1 MRNDHLNV
9 PIWSSAEFFGFASRL
24 PQFDGT
30 TVSTLPSKSRRASR
44 LLVVLLVVAL
54 AVSLPTLLSAQG
66 NTTFQYFYD
75 DVGRLAAV
83 VDSTG
88 NVVRYQYD
96 NSGNIVAIT
105 RSTLPSTSTLAIFS
119 VAPLEGPVGTH
130 VLIQG
135 QGFSSTPANDVVMF
149 NGVAATATSTT
160 ANQLKVTVPA
170 TATTGPLTLTVRG
183 VTVQG
188 GTFTVL
194 RELTSIAVIPA
205 NFSLVLG
212 NKQQFTATGT
222 FTDGN
227 TQGLTASAN
236 WLSSSTNVAT
246 MVNSPN
252 SITNGL
258 ATGVALGTTTITATS
273 GSISGSTSLTVIPG
287 ALVSIAVTPA
297 NPSILAGGTF
307 QLFATGTYINGVH
320 QDVTNSVTWNS
331 SNTGV
336 ATISNSAGTQGL
348 ATGVTAGTTTIAA
361 TSGTVSG
368 NTILTVNSPST
379 GPVPRFAYLMN
390 CDTVSIF
397 TVSPKTGLFRANGY
411 VSMSP
416 QCGAADEAI
425 DPFGRFLYISS
436 INNAATAAAIVGF
449 GVNATTGAL
458 APIPGSPFTAA
469 PSEGKLLVNPS
480 GSFVY
485 QVISD
490 PTTLA
495 TEIFAFSIDAMTGAL
510 TPVTGSPFSPASATQ
525 PFAMAIDSSGKFA
538 YVANTGTNNISA
550 LAINGTGALAEIAGS
565 PFAAPS
571 ASSISALVA
580 DPAGNFLYVTDEG
593 SGAVSAFAINPT
605 TGALAPVSGSP
616 FSAGLPARHT
626 SIAMDAAGKFLYVG
640 GQRVSGFTVNATTGA
655 LTLISGFP
663 LIAPT
668 GGGQLVTV
676 DPSGSFLYVTGG
688 FSEFS
693 VYNINPTSGA
703 LTLAGTPRTRAG
715 PAFLAF
721 TKGTAAVT
729 YTPKSA
735 YVANSSDSDLSASTI
750 NSTTGALTAIT
761 GSPFLAGTNPA
772 SVATDL
778 LGRFAYAA
786 NQGSK
791 NLSAYSIDAT
801 SGALTAVGGS
811 PFAAGT
817 NPVSVV
823 VDPSSRFVY
832 VANQGSNNISAYT
845 FDSVGALTAITGSP
859 FASGMASGSLAI
871 DPLGEFVYVAN
882 HGSNNISAYLIAGA
896 SGPQFCS
903 SASPPAGG
911 LCPLTGSPFA
921 AGTGPVAVAVD
932 PLDRFVYV
940 VNATSG
946 NVSGYSICCSSNILV
961 GSMTP
966 VPGSPFA
973 AGTNPQS
980 VVVEPTGRFAY
991 VAGGPPGSPGFVSA
1005 FSIDTT
1011 SGALTP
1017 ISGSPFAVGTNPA
1030 SLTVDISGQFVYVAN
1045 SGSNDVSI
1053 LKIDPTTGALTAIAG
1068 SPFAAG
1074 TTPKA
1079 ITTTGTIQ

>member
-1 MRNDHLNV
+1 VRNDHLNV
-9 PIWSSAEFFGFASRL
+9 PMLSSAEFFGFASRL
-24 PQFDGT
+24 PQFDAT
-30 TVSTLPSKSRRASR
+30 TVSTLPSKSSRAPR
-44 LLVVLLVVAL
+44 LLVVLLVAAL

-66 NTTFQYFYD
+66 NTTFQNFYD

-83 VDSTG
+83 VDSAG

-96 NSGNIVAIT
+96 DSGNIVAIT

-170 TATTGPLTLTVRG
+170 TATTGPLTLTVGG
-183 VTVQG
+183 VTVQC

-222 FTDGN
+222 FTDGS

-236 WLSSSTNVAT
+236 WLSSSTTVAT

-258 ATGVALGTTTITATS
+258 ATGVALGSTTITATS

-307 QLFATGTYINGVH
+307 QLFATGTYISGVH

-336 ATISNSAGTQGL
+336 ATISNSPGTQGL

-368 NTILTVNSPST
+368 NTILTVNASST

-397 TVSPKTGLFRANGY
+397 TVSPKTGLFRANGF
-411 VSMSP
+411 VSTGP

-436 INNAATAAAIVGF
+436 TNNAGTAAAIVGF

-458 APIPGSPFTAA
+458 TPIPGSPFTA
-469 PSEGKLLVNPS
+469 PNGGKLLVNPS

-485 QVISD
+485 QVGPD
-490 PTTLA
+490 QTTSA
-495 TEIFAFSIDAMTGAL
+495 TEIFAFSIDAGTGAL
-510 TPVTGSPFSPASATQ
+510 IPVTGSPFSPASATQ
-525 PFAMAIDSSGKFA
+525 PFAMGIDSSGKFA
-538 YVANTGTNNISA
+538 YVANTGTNNISV

-571 ASSISALVA
+571 VSSISALVA

-616 FSAGLPARHT
+616 FSAGLPGRYT
-626 SIAMDAAGKFLYVG
+626 SIAMDAAGKFLYRG
-640 GQRVSGFTVNATTGA
+640 GPRVSGFTVNATTGA
-655 LTLISGFP
+655 LTPISGFP
-663 LIAPT
+663 LISPT

-688 FSEFS
+688 SSEFS

-703 LTLAGTPRTRAG
+703 LTLAGTPRTRSG
-715 PAFLAF
+715 PTILAL

-735 YVANSSDSDLSASTI
+735 YVANSSDSDLSASII

-786 NQGSK
+786 NQGSN

-832 VANQGSNNISAYT
+832 AANQGSNNISAYT
-845 FDSVGALTAITGSP
+845 VDSAGALTAITGSP
-859 FASGMASGSLAI
+859 FASGMASGSLAS

-903 SASPPAGG
+903 GASPPAGG

-946 NVSGYSICCSSNILV
+946 NVSGYSICCSSNTLV

-973 AGTNPQS
+973 AGTNPKS

-1017 ISGSPFAVGTNPA
+1017 ISSSPFAVGTNPA

-1045 SGSNDVSI
+1045 SGSNNVSI